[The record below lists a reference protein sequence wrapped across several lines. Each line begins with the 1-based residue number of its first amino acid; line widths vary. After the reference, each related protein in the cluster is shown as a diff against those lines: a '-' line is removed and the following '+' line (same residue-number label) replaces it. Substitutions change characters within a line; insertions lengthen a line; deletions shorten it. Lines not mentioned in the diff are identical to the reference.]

1 MLAAFAALKDL
12 DHVVVVDDDIDLHD
26 GQEVEY
32 AVATRVEASRDVF
45 MIPGARGH
53 EYVRVS
59 DRGQRTKVGIDAT
72 VPFDE
77 RGAVRAE
84 HRSLRSASAP
94 ATRRRS
100 TRRGSDDRVNRELLM
115 VGAVIVRE

>member
-12 DHVVVVDDDIDLHD
+12 DHVIVVDDDIDPHD
-26 GQEVEY
+26 GFEVEY

-45 MIPGARGH
+45 MIPAARGH

-72 VPFDE
+72 VPFD
-77 RGAVRAE
+77 RT
-84 HRSLRSASAP
+84 RSVP
-94 ATRRRS
+94 
-100 TRRGSDDRVNRELLM
+100 RVPFADVALDPDETE
-115 VGAVIVRE
+115 IVETPWFA